1 MRRVELRAREALSGN
16 VLTDL
21 IVESRSVGRVE
32 ILEMIADERRRLAD
46 LADSLTDEQL
56 ETRSLCDAWTAKEVI
71 GHLVAVV
78 TASHATALKLLLTSA
93 FNIHKANAR
102 LAALTADRPAAELA
116 ALLRGHATNP
126 FRPPLVGYPGAL
138 TDLQVH
144 GQDVRRPLGLPHSLR
159 PDRLRVSLE
168 FLTGGRAVG
177 FTPKARPAGLRF
189 ETTDVDWAWG
199 DGPVVRGTG
208 EAIILALTGRRVAL
222 ADLDGDG
229 VAVLRSRR

>member
-1 MRRVELRAREALSGN
+1 
-16 VLTDL
+16 
-21 IVESRSVGRVE
+21 
-32 ILEMIADERRRLAD
+32 MIADERRRLAD
-46 LADSLTDEQL
+46 LADSLTGEQL
-56 ETRSLCDAWTAKEVI
+56 ETRSLCDAWTVKEVV

-78 TASHATALKLLLTSA
+78 AASNVTALRLLLISA
-93 FNIHKANAR
+93 FNVHKANAR

-116 ALLRGHATNP
+116 ALLREHATNR
-126 FRPPLVGYPGAL
+126 FRPPVVGYPGAL

-144 GQDVRRPLGLPHSLR
+144 GQDVRRPLGLPHNLL
-159 PDRLRVSLE
+159 PDRLRVSLD

-199 DGPVVRGTG
+199 HGPVIRGTG
-208 EAIILALTGRRVAL
+208 EAVILALTGRRVAL
-222 ADLDGDG
+222 ADLDGAG